1 MIINKSMKRLV
12 PALLFPSIAFCQEQ
26 AVKSQ
31 SSYFSNELFVT
42 LMITIIVL
50 AIVIVAFSSVFKN
63 IADSDFL
70 SNKYGKNKNDSN
82 ILSSVIF
89 IFLALSSFSA
99 YAEGA
104 SAIVAPVKDDGRI
117 GGIDPFTFYFLV
129 IVIIIELAVLSLMIY
144 QFNYLVKTQSTKK
157 VVAKP
162 LAKSKLVKS
171 AIAAVDIEDEHTILL
186 DHDYDGIRE
195 LDNDLPPW
203 WKYGFYLTIVFAFVY
218 MIHYHVIGTGELQLE
233 EYNAEMTKAKADVD
247 AYMKNSAN
255 NVDES
260 TVKMLTEASDLTSGK
275 DFFKASCAACHGQSG
290 EGGVGP
296 NLCDDYWL
304 HGGSVQDV
312 FKSIKYG
319 WVEKGMKSWKEDLS
333 PMQIAQI
340 TSFIKS
346 IRGTN
351 PPNGKAP
358 QGDIFKEDGAST
370 PASSDS
376 TNASSSTQKV
386 DSLSSNK

>member
-1 MIINKSMKRLV
+1 MINNKNMKRLV
-12 PALLFPSIAFCQEQ
+12 PAFLFPSIAFCQEQ

-31 SSYFSNELFVT
+31 SSYFSNELFIT

-70 SNKYGKNKNDSN
+70 SNKYGKNKNDNN
-82 ILSSVIF
+82 IISSVIF

-104 SAIVAPVKDDGRI
+104 QSVITPVKDDGRI

-129 IVIIIELAVLSLMIY
+129 VVILIELVVLSLMIY
-144 QFNYLVKTQSTKK
+144 QFNYLVKTQSAKK
-157 VVAKP
+157 VIVKP
-162 LAKSKLVKS
+162 LAKSKIIKS

-233 EYNAEMTKAKADVD
+233 EYNTEMTKAKADVD
-247 AYMKNSAN
+247 AYMKNSAS

-260 TVKMLTEASDLTSGK
+260 TVKMLTDAADLATGK
-275 DFFKASCAACHGQSG
+275 DVYKASCAACHGQSG

-358 QGDIFKEDGAST
+358 QGDIFKEEGSST
-370 PASSDS
+370 LSPSDS
-376 TNASSSTQKV
+376 TNTLSSTQKV